1 VEIETGQLI
10 RLQIPIRT
18 RTLWLSPAWAVVCG
32 IIASS
37 AFMWTGR
44 EVLIAALALVIADAT
59 WATVWWGL
67 VDTDWRSLFAT
78 WDTFDVSRIEATWGA
93 AGSSAARS
101 QHGLARLRLWW
112 QAIGKPQAGSPLMS
126 ALFSVVLAFLL
137 SAVIGGAAVGL
148 TLAALALAQIGF
160 LLRVHGRAVNG
171 LRGFVEVGLA
181 WLLGH
186 VAFGPLTLPSALT
199 ALIFSFSYAAM
210 LDLAQAVTWNKTHL
224 LVGSTRRWLLPQ
236 FVMVLVLVLLQQ
248 PLAALGLFVMLIAQ
262 ASLSTA
268 LHGLDFARPAQLW
281 LMLAM
286 LIAALGIR

>member
-37 AFMWTGR
+37 AFVWTGR
-44 EVLIAALALVIADAT
+44 DVLIGLLALVVVDGA

-67 VDTDWRSLFAT
+67 IDTDWRSLFAT
-78 WDTFDVSRIEATWGA
+78 WDTFDVAHVDATWGA

-101 QHGLARLRLWW
+101 QRGFARLRLWW
-112 QAIGKPQAGSPLMS
+112 QVIGKERAGSPLLS
-126 ALFSVVLAFLL
+126 ALFSAALAFLL
-137 SAVIGGAAVGL
+137 SAVIGAVAIGL
-148 TLAALALAQIGF
+148 TLAALALTQIG
-160 LLRVHGRAVNG
+160 LILRVHGRTVNV
-171 LRGFVEVGLA
+171 LRGFVDVGLA

-186 VAFGPLTLPSALT
+186 AAFGQLTLLSALT

-210 LDLAQAVTWNKTHL
+210 LYVAQRGAHQ
-224 LVGSTRRWLLPQ
+224 RRWLMPQ
-236 FVMVLVLVLLQQ
+236 LIMVIILVFLQQ
-248 PLAALGLFVMLIAQ
+248 PFAALALLTLLIAQ
-262 ASLSTA
+262 TSLSTV
-268 LHGLDFARPAQLW
+268 LHGLDFARTAQIW
-281 LMLAM
+281 LMLSM

>member
-10 RLQIPIRT
+10 RLQIPIRA

-37 AFMWTGR
+37 AFVWTGR
-44 EVLIAALALVIADAT
+44 DVLIGALALVLVDGA

-78 WDTFDVSRIEATWGA
+78 WDTFDVSRVESTWGA
-93 AGSSAARS
+93 TGSSAARS
-101 QHGLARLRLWW
+101 QRGFARLRLWW
-112 QAIGKPQAGSPLMS
+112 QVIGKERAGSPLLS

-137 SAVIGGAAVGL
+137 SVVIGGAAVGV
-148 TLAALALAQIGF
+148 TLAALALAQIG
-160 LLRVHGRAVNG
+160 LILRVHGRAVNV
-171 LRGFVEVGLA
+171 LHGFVDVGLA

-186 VAFGPLTLPSALT
+186 AAFGQLTLLSALT

-210 LDLAQAVTWNKTHL
+210 LDVAQKGTP
-224 LVGSTRRWLLPQ
+224 TRRWLIPQ
-236 FVMVLVLVLLQQ
+236 LIMVMVLVVLQQ
-248 PLAALGLFVMLIAQ
+248 PLAALALFTLLAAQ
-262 ASLSTA
+262 ALLSTV
-268 LHGLDFARPAQLW
+268 LHGLDFARTAQVW
-281 LMLAM
+281 LMLSM

>member
-1 VEIETGQLI
+1 MDIETGQLI
-10 RLQIPIRT
+10 RIQIPVRA

-44 EVLIAALALVIADAT
+44 DMLLAALALVVADGA

-78 WDTFDVSRIEATWGA
+78 WDTFEIRRAELTWA
-93 AGSSAARS
+93 VPGSSAERS

-112 QAIGKPQAGSPLMS
+112 QAIGRPQAGSALLS
-126 ALFSVVLAFLL
+126 VLFSIVLAFLL

-148 TLAALALAQIGF
+148 TLAALALTQIGL
-160 LLRVHGRAVNG
+160 LLRWHGRKVNE
-171 LRGFVEVGLA
+171 LHGFVDVGLA

-186 VAFGPLTLPSALT
+186 VAFGPLSGLSVLA
-199 ALIFSFSYAAM
+199 ALIFSFSYASM
-210 LDLAQAVTWNKTHL
+210 LDLAHGATL
-224 LVGSTRRWLLPQ
+224 ARRWLLPQ
-236 FVMVLVLVLLQQ
+236 LLMILLLVLLQQ
-248 PLAALGLFVMLIAQ
+248 PVAACALLTMLIAQ
-262 ASLSTA
+262 ALLSTA
-268 LHGLDFARPAQLW
+268 LHGLDFARAAQFW
-281 LMLAM
+281 LMLSM